1 MSRRSTY
8 LSLFRGVLHQ
18 LVLAETVVY
27 HRYRKVVQ
35 EGPSNVVL
43 SVKAPAKIG
52 YTFEKV

>member
-35 EGPSNVVL
+35 EGPSNVGL